1 MRVGVLFSGG
11 KDSCLALDKS
21 RSFHEVTCLISLI
34 SENKESYMF
43 HVPNIE
49 VTGRQAEAIGLP
61 IVQRR
66 TKGKKEEE
74 LEDLEKAIGTA
85 KTDFDLE
92 GIVTGA
98 VKSIYQSTRVQRI
111 CKRLGLWCF
120 NPLWLMDEIELLNE
134 VVNGKYDAVISGVF
148 AFPLDEKFL
157 GRKLDSGMIQK
168 LERLRD
174 EYGVSPA
181 GEGGEI
187 ETTVIDA
194 PFFKKR
200 LEILDYDVSYKDY
213 SGVFRIKDVRLV
225 DK

>member
-21 RSFHEVTCLISLI
+21 RSFHDVTCLISLI
-34 SENKESYMF
+34 SESQESYMF

-49 VTGRQAEAIGLP
+49 VTGRQAESIGLP

-66 TKGKKEEE
+66 TKGKKERE
-74 LEDLEKAIGTA
+74 LEDLEKAIGMA
-85 KTDFDLE
+85 KADFDLE

-98 VKSIYQSTRVQRI
+98 VKSMYQSTRVQRI

-120 NPLWLMDEIELLNE
+120 NPLWLKDEIELLNE
-134 VVNGKYDAVISGVF
+134 VVKSKYEVVISGVF

-174 EYGVSPA
+174 EYGLSPA

>member
-1 MRVGVLFSGG
+1 MLFSGG
-11 KDSCLALDKS
+11 KDSCFALDKS
-21 RSFHEVTCLISLI
+21 RSFHDVTCLISLI
-34 SENKESYMF
+34 SESDESYMF

-49 VTGRQAEAIGLP
+49 LTVRQAEAIGLP

-66 TKGKKEEE
+66 TKGKKERE
-74 LEDLEKAIGTA
+74 LKDLEKAIDTA
-85 KTDFDLE
+85 KADFDLE

-98 VKSIYQSTRVQRI
+98 VKSTYQATRVQRI

-120 NPLWLMDEIELLNE
+120 NPLWLKDEIELLNE
-134 VVNGKYDAVISGVF
+134 IVKSKYEVVISGVF

-157 GRKLDSGMIQK
+157 GKKLDGGMIQK

-174 EYGVSPA
+174 EYGLSPA

-187 ETTVIDA
+187 ETTVINA

-200 LEILDYDVSYKDY
+200 LEISDYDVSYREY
-213 SGVFRIKDVRLV
+213 SGVFRIKDVRLI

>member
-11 KDSCLALDKS
+11 KDSCLALHKAM
-21 RSFHEVTCLISLI
+21 RFHDVVCLISLT
-34 SENKESYMF
+34 SENQESYMF

-49 VTGRQAEAIGLP
+49 VTGRQAEAVGLP

-66 TKGKKEEE
+66 TKGKKEKE
-74 LEDLEKAIGTA
+74 LEDLKKAISRA
-85 KTDFDLE
+85 KADCDLE

-111 CKRLGLWCF
+111 CKRLDLWCF
-120 NPLWLMDEIELLNE
+120 NPLWLKDEIELLNE
-134 VVNGKYDAVISGVF
+134 VVKGKYEVIISGVF
-148 AFPLDEKFL
+148 AFPLDKEFL
-157 GRKLDSGMIQK
+157 GRKLDKNMIQR
-168 LERLRD
+168 LERLKE
-174 EYGVSPA
+174 EYGLSPA

-187 ETTVIDA
+187 ETTVTDA

-213 SGVFRIKDVRLV
+213 SGVFRIKDLRLM

>member
-1 MRVGVLFSGG
+1 
-11 KDSCLALDKS
+11 
-21 RSFHEVTCLISLI
+21 LI

-66 TKGKKEEE
+66 TKGEKERE
-74 LEDLEKAIGTA
+74 LEDLEKAIGSA
-85 KTDFDLE
+85 KGDFDLG

-120 NPLWLMDEIELLNE
+120 NPLWLKDEIELLNE
-134 VVNGKYDAVISGVF
+134 VVNGKYEVVISGVF

-157 GRKLDSGMIQK
+157 GRKLDGGMIQK

-174 EYGVSPA
+174 EYGLSPA

-200 LEILDYDVSYKDY
+200 LEIVDYDVSCKDY
-213 SGVFRIKDVRLV
+213 SGLFRIKDVRLV

>member
-1 MRVGVLFSGG
+1 MLFSGG

-21 RSFHEVTCLISLI
+21 RSFHDVTCLISLI

-49 VTGRQAEAIGLP
+49 LTGRQAEAIGLP

-66 TKGKKEEE
+66 TKGKKERE
-74 LEDLEKAIGTA
+74 LEDLETAIGRA
-85 KTDFDLE
+85 KGDFDLE

-120 NPLWLMDEIELLNE
+120 NPLWLKDEIELLNE
-134 VVNGKYDAVISGVF
+134 VVNSKYEVVISGVF

-157 GRKLDSGMIQK
+157 GRKLDNGMIQK

-213 SGVFRIKDVRLV
+213 SGVFRIKDVKLV